1 MPPVERVQREINAAM
16 CLGDRLFGAGN
27 YDIVTRTGL
36 IGAYGIVNEYPLLIM
51 IRTIGDLHP
60 VKTLREFKR
69 VYQFIAPNTRIVIIR
84 TERVRAISFMN
95 ELMKDGFKSV
105 SSMIINNDEF
115 KALSECR
122 DDAVSKLINQILNA
136 MRQPS

>member
-1 MPPVERVQREINAAM
+1 MPPERVQNEINTIR
-16 CLGDRLFGAGN
+16 CIGDRLFGAGN

-36 IGAYGIVNEYPLLIM
+36 VGAYGIVNEYPVLVM

-69 VYQFIAPNTRIVIIR
+69 IYQFIAPNTRIVIIR
-84 TERVRAISFMN
+84 MERVRAISFMS

-105 SSMIINNDEF
+105 SSVIINDDDF
-115 KALSECR
+115 KAISECR
-122 DDAVSKLINQILNA
+122 DDAVNKIINQIKVNL
-136 MRQPS
+136 P